1 MNFKDIGKGL
11 KKLGKSKIAKEIVEE
26 VTDESLESI
35 TNGLLEKNKE
45 LLNSVGN
52 QWKKEAIDTT
62 GALSHLPEI
71 NPMPKGALRN
81 KGKSVLSKSPL
92 RVIERTGKYRSGYDV
107 VGMSADFDIEGVI
120 KSKNARNY
128 LIGSLDVGPFKTRY
142 LLGGKA
148 KKTPENKLLGDRVSF
163 NVNAQNYIDNGV
175 DAPYWVRKR
184 AGRTNVKA
192 KKEIPV
198 NNSTQQEQQLL
209 LDAPKQKEPRK
220 PRRKYKSDLG
230 TNTEPIELS
239 GPTKN
244 RRLGNRAVKKPT
256 QQEQQLLLEAPKQKS
271 PRKPRREYKS
281 DLGVNTE
288 PIELSGPIQS
298 SPAVN
303 KRLDNIEK
311 VEETYKAKGP
321 GYNNVKGK
329 LTNIIYDP
337 TSEVSFPIY
346 YEKVDKDNKK
356 LLTSNTVK
364 KDVNHS
370 RRKDVKS
377 INYTNEID
385 YTKSNSLGEHPIK
398 SNSFFEYNNGNN
410 FQTQVKGWTDAEG
423 NKHDYFAIDNDTLQ
437 YAKENASFTSELT
450 NDMGVF
456 NGYFDDEGSLMYAT
470 LNGDVD
476 VTQMITDTAYSKN
489 GNFKEK
495 SIMSELQKNKAE
507 TNNINYKPSNINSTT
522 NSTASQSKPEPKN
535 NKVDVS
541 IDDFKPADEL
551 DLTDDNENNVSHLF
565 EESDT
570 IKDSQLDKLE
580 ELREN
585 GILSQEE
592 YEKAIDNVINDSNMN
607 IETDSPIMSEPAPEP
622 EPEVKNQPK
631 KRQSRRQ
638 QRKEENL
645 KNNHQQTS
653 TQEQQL
659 NNRKQIDVTDT
670 IKNESDNIE
679 QETQKNQQQIFN
691 EYAEQNFKPL
701 EVSDG
706 DLSAFKTGDGYDV
719 TLRNARAENIT
730 FNDTNYDVLYD
741 ENNNRVF
748 RNTQTGDFVQDQ
760 ELSKSLNSIGE
771 NERNKYLTNLSD
783 DNWDLIAGN
792 EEKGITANPEK
803 FGFNR
808 GATEGVE
815 GYDAHLMNEMDANN
829 FRKAAAEAK
838 SKDTQKAFGEEKDKK
853 IKKQLEDKRNKLD
866 IEALKA
872 QKIANTKKI
881 QLEGRELKKEAG
893 KKFNEALGLDKFEKG
908 SAEYYKALNAAK
920 GTAAYEGAVKDLK
933 KQMSNISK
941 SKEFAIKN
949 SNKTLDSQIK
959 GLTGKGMNLTKAI
972 TIGNAA
978 IAAVDKYK
986 QSKAEGKSTGS
997 ALIRAGGAAV
1007 AGEVLGIPGTIALTV
1022 AQTAP
1027 KAIIAGADA
1036 LYKEYRRMNS
1046 ASNFVPLGG
1055 VNFQDSQELATMR
1068 QSGMELAKMSQYNLE
1083 QSLMGAEA
1091 KHLHR

>member
-92 RVIERTGKYRSGYDV
+92 RVIERTEKYRSGYDV

-288 PIELSGPIQS
+288 PIELSGPTKNRRRGNRSIKETPVDTSVQQS
-298 SPAVN
+298 QQLLLDAPKQKSPRREYKPDLGTNTEPIPLSGPVN
-303 KRLDNIEK
+303 KEK
-311 VEETYKAKGP
+311 KTLNFKKGEGTYINPNKKRISESSK
-321 GYNNVKGK
+321 YNTK
-329 LTNIIYDP
+329 LIKKYHPTDP
-337 TSEVSFPIY
+337 TYNLGIKTEGGWIGK
-346 YEKVDKDNKK
+346 EK
-356 LLTSNTVK
+356 
-364 KDVNHS
+364 
-370 RRKDVKS
+370 
-377 INYTNEID
+377 D
-385 YTKSNSLGEHPIK
+385 YRLPKSNVQPEPP
-398 SNSFFEYNNGNN
+398 
-410 FQTQVKGWTDAEG
+410 AEP
-423 NKHDYFAIDNDTLQ
+423 A
-437 YAKENASFTSELT
+437 
-450 NDMGVF
+450 
-456 NGYFDDEGSLMYAT
+456 
-470 LNGDVD
+470 
-476 VTQMITDTAYSKN
+476 
-489 GNFKEK
+489 
-495 SIMSELQKNKAE
+495 
-507 TNNINYKPSNINSTT
+507 P
-522 NSTASQSKPEPKN
+522 QSKPKQKN

-551 DLTDDNENNVSHLF
+551 DLTDNNDIDVSHLF

-585 GILSQEE
+585 GTLSQEE

-607 IETDSPIMSEPAPEP
+607 IETDSPIMSEP

-631 KRQSRRQ
+631 ERQSRRQ

-645 KNNHQQTS
+645 KNNRQQTN

-670 IKNESDNIE
+670 IKNESNNVE

-706 DLSAFKTGDGYDV
+706 DLSAFKSGDGYDV
-719 TLRNARAENIT
+719 TLRNARVENIT

-838 SKDTQKAFGEEKDKK
+838 SKDTQKAFEEEKDKK

-1036 LYKEYRRMNS
+1036 LYKEHRRMNS

>member
-1 MNFKDIGKGL
+1 MSNKLNAFKKLVDKIVGKSTKDISKMEFNKMNDYL
-11 KKLGKSKIAKEIVEE
+11 DDLIKSTNEKIIETTDNIIKNDIPKVVENNVKDEIKQ
-26 VTDESLESI
+26 DI
-35 TNGLLEKNKE
+35 
-45 LLNSVGN
+45 
-52 QWKKEAIDTT
+52 KKEVSDLKI
-62 GALSHLPEI
+62 
-71 NPMPKGALRN
+71 PKNRRKGN
-81 KGKSVLSKSPL
+81 KTV
-92 RVIERTGKYRSGYDV
+92 
-107 VGMSADFDIEGVI
+107 
-120 KSKNARNY
+120 
-128 LIGSLDVGPFKTRY
+128 
-142 LLGGKA
+142 
-148 KKTPENKLLGDRVSF
+148 
-163 NVNAQNYIDNGV
+163 
-175 DAPYWVRKR
+175 
-184 AGRTNVKA
+184 
-192 KKEIPV
+192 KEIPV

-209 LDAPKQKEPRK
+209 LEAPVQKEPRK
-220 PRRKYKSDLG
+220 PRREYKSDLG

-244 RRLGNRAVKKPT
+244 RRKGNKSTKKTSVNSST
-256 QQEQQLLLEAPKQKS
+256 QQEQQLLLDAPKQKEL
-271 PRKPRREYKS
+271 RKPRREYKT
-281 DLGVNTE
+281 DLGTNTE
-288 PIELSGPIQS
+288 PIPLSGPVREEKKTLNFKKGEGTYTNPS
-298 SPAVN
+298 K
-303 KRLDNIEK
+303 KRISESA
-311 VEETYKAKGP
+311 E
-321 GYNNVKGK
+321 YNTK
-329 LTNIIYDP
+329 LIKKYHPTDP
-337 TSEVSFPIY
+337 TYNLGIKTEGGWIGK
-346 YEKVDKDNKK
+346 EK
-356 LLTSNTVK
+356 
-364 KDVNHS
+364 
-370 RRKDVKS
+370 
-377 INYTNEID
+377 D
-385 YTKSNSLGEHPIK
+385 YRLPKSNVQPEPPV
-398 SNSFFEYNNGNN
+398 EP
-410 FQTQVKGWTDAEG
+410 A
-423 NKHDYFAIDNDTLQ
+423 
-437 YAKENASFTSELT
+437 
-450 NDMGVF
+450 
-456 NGYFDDEGSLMYAT
+456 
-470 LNGDVD
+470 
-476 VTQMITDTAYSKN
+476 
-489 GNFKEK
+489 
-495 SIMSELQKNKAE
+495 
-507 TNNINYKPSNINSTT
+507 P
-522 NSTASQSKPEPKN
+522 QSKPKQKN

-551 DLTDDNENNVSHLF
+551 DLTDSNDIDVSHLF

-570 IKDSQLDKLE
+570 IKESQLDKLE

-585 GILSQEE
+585 GTLSQEE

-607 IETDSPIMSEPAPEP
+607 IETDSPIMSEP

-631 KRQSRRQ
+631 ERQSRRQ

-645 KNNHQQTS
+645 KNNHQQTN

-670 IKNESDNIE
+670 IKNKSDNIE

-706 DLSAFKTGDGYDV
+706 DLSAFKAGDGYDV

-760 ELSKSLNSIGE
+760 ELSKSLDSIGE

-808 GATEGVE
+808 GATEDVE
-815 GYDAHLMNEMDANN
+815 GYDAHLINEMDANN

-872 QKIANTKKI
+872 QKIANAKKI

-1036 LYKEYRRMNS
+1036 LYKEHRRMNS

>member
-1 MNFKDIGKGL
+1 MNIKDIGKGL
-11 KKLGKSKIAKEIVEE
+11 RKLGKSKIAKEITEE
-26 VTDESLESI
+26 VTEEGLESI
-35 TNGLLEKNKE
+35 TNELLKKNKE

-52 QWKKEAIDTT
+52 QWKKEAIDTA
-62 GALSHLPEI
+62 GAMSHLPEI
-71 NPMPKGALRN
+71 KPTLKGALRN
-81 KGKSVLSKSPL
+81 KGESVFSKSPL
-92 RVIERTGKYRSGYDV
+92 RVTQRTGKYESGYDV
-107 VGMSADFDIEGVI
+107 VGTSANFNIEGVI
-120 KSKNARNY
+120 KSKKSLSNY
-128 LIGSLDVGPFKTRY
+128 LRAKVGDDPTNSYSLLKNNESFNSIARDIVD
-142 LLGGKA
+142 GGK
-148 KKTPENKLLGDRVSF
+148 E
-163 NVNAQNYIDNGV
+163 
-175 DAPYWVRKR
+175 APYWARIRAARNPRPTPQPTTRKYDSKRWSNGKPKYYTKKLKDGTTVKGYLDKDGVEVAKVGTTKNGVRKVSR
-184 AGRTNVKA
+184 KRSIRQDAELKKRGIDYVEPNNTYLTSKYNPKTKTGAVSSKLYSEDKTIKNIDYNTSPVNLGTNTEPIKPPEPAKNRRRGNKAA
-192 KKEIPV
+192 KKSPV
-198 NNSTQQEQQLL
+198 NSPAQQEPQLL
-209 LDAPKQKEPRK
+209 LEAPAPRK
-220 PRRKYKSDLG
+220 TREYKSDLG

-239 GPTKN
+239 GPVKN
-244 RRLGNRAVKKPT
+244 RRKGNRPVKETPVDDSI
-256 QQEQQLLLEAPKQKS
+256 QQSQQLLLDAPKQKS
-271 PRKPRREYKS
+271 PRREYKS
-281 DLGVNTE
+281 DLGTNTE
-288 PIELSGPIQS
+288 PIPLSGP
-298 SPAVN
+298 
-303 KRLDNIEK
+303 
-311 VEETYKAKGP
+311 
-321 GYNNVKGK
+321 
-329 LTNIIYDP
+329 
-337 TSEVSFPIY
+337 
-346 YEKVDKDNKK
+346 
-356 LLTSNTVK
+356 
-364 KDVNHS
+364 
-370 RRKDVKS
+370 VKS
-377 INYTNEID
+377 A
-385 YTKSNSLGEHPIK
+385 P
-398 SNSFFEYNNGNN
+398 
-410 FQTQVKGWTDAEG
+410 
-423 NKHDYFAIDNDTLQ
+423 
-437 YAKENASFTSELT
+437 
-450 NDMGVF
+450 
-456 NGYFDDEGSLMYAT
+456 
-470 LNGDVD
+470 
-476 VTQMITDTAYSKN
+476 
-489 GNFKEK
+489 
-495 SIMSELQKNKAE
+495 
-507 TNNINYKPSNINSTT
+507 
-522 NSTASQSKPEPKN
+522 QSKPKPKN

-551 DLTDDNENNVSHLF
+551 DLADSNDIDVSHLF

-585 GILSQEE
+585 GTLSQEE
-592 YEKAIDNVINDSNMN
+592 YEKAIDNVINDSNIN
-607 IETDSPIMSEPAPEP
+607 IETDSPIMSEPIPEP
-622 EPEVKNQPK
+622 VPEVNNQPK
-631 KRQSRRQ
+631 ERQSRRQ

-645 KNNHQQTS
+645 KNNHQQTN

-670 IKNESDNIE
+670 IKNESDNIK

-706 DLSAFKTGDGYDV
+706 DLSAFKAGDGYDV
-719 TLRNARAENIT
+719 TLHNARAENIT

-760 ELSKSLNSIGE
+760 ELSKSLDSIGE

-815 GYDAHLMNEMDANN
+815 SYDAHLMNEMDANN

-872 QKIANTKKI
+872 QKIANAKKI
-881 QLEGRELKKEAG
+881 QLEGRESKKEAG

-1036 LYKEYRRMNS
+1036 LYKEHRRMNS